1 MNHERAHAYK
11 RVMQTLEDL
20 GPSKLQDG
28 EQDRIRY
35 AADNLIFS
43 RDLNEDLAARDAL
56 EDVERLCRALVDSGR
71 WQEATAAQLGDDVSQ
86 CGPVVPAEL
95 QAA

>member
-11 RVMQTLEDL
+11 RVIQTLEDL
-20 GPSKLQDG
+20 GPSKLLDG

-43 RDLNEDLAARDAL
+43 CDLTRDIAARDAL

-71 WQEATAAQLGDDVSQ
+71 WEAATAGRLGADVSG
-86 CGPVVPAEL
+86 CGPDTPAEL
-95 QAA
+95 KAA